1 MKRKSNYSSLD
12 QIAPKVED
20 RVPLST
26 RVKKDTKKFLEKEA
40 EKRDIKI
47 SALTA
52 AILDNYVSN
61 YKK

>member
-1 MKRKSNYSSLD
+1 MKKKTVFSSLD
-12 QIAPKVED
+12 EIAPKAED

-26 RVKKDTKKFLEKEA
+26 RVKKETKAFLTRQSKNR
-40 EKRDIKI
+40 KIKL

-52 AILDNYVSN
+52 AILDQYASD